1 MNPLSGLDAAFLYLE
16 TPETPMHVG
25 SLHLYQVPARQ
36 RATFYDRAVKH
47 IAGRLHLA
55 PVFTRRIATLPLAIA
70 SPMWV
75 EDQEI
80 DLGYH
85 MRRIRLPKPATMAT
99 LEATVAKLH
108 GEPLDRNRPLWVFTV
123 IEGLASGQVAWY
135 SKIHHATL
143 DGAAGVQLVTAILD
157 TSPVPRKV
165 AKPKKRVLDRTPGTG
180 ELLAAALRKSAGEYT
195 KLIRQIP
202 ELARVVKAG
211 LASGTGKAGA
221 SKGKAPGRGL
231 PIGPTT
237 VLNVPITAER
247 TFATASLPLAEI
259 KAIARRHDAKINDVV
274 LALVSGALRR
284 YLMHHGSVPR
294 SPLVAAMPVSL
305 RAEGD
310 TSYST
315 QATMVLANL
324 ATHLADPLKR
334 LEAIRASAGNAKAIT
349 SKAKSIIPTDFPSIG
364 APWVLAAAARAYGY
378 TQGVKAYPPLA
389 NLVISNVPGPQ
400 APLYLAGAKMLT
412 YWPVSIVEHGLG
424 LNITVESYCGSL
436 DFGLLAA
443 KKAVPDIH
451 RLARA
456 LHESHEELKTMR
468 CPP

>member
-1 MNPLSGLDAAFLYLE
+1 VKPLSGLDAAFLYLE

-36 RATFYDRAVKH
+36 RATYYDRAVKH
-47 IAGRLHLA
+47 IASRMHLA
-55 PVFTRRIATLPLAIA
+55 PVFTRRIATLPLAVA

-75 EDQEI
+75 EDQEV

-85 MRRIRLPKPATMAT
+85 IRRIRLPRPATMAT
-99 LEATVAKLH
+99 LESTVAKLH
-108 GEPLDRNRPLWVFTV
+108 SELLDRSRPLWVFYV
-123 IEGLASGQVAWY
+123 IEGLATGEVAFY

-143 DGAAGVQLVTAILD
+143 DGAAGTQLAHAILD
-157 TSPVPRKV
+157 TTPTPRRVP
-165 AKPKKRVLDRTPGTG
+165 KPKRRALEKTPGMG
-180 ELLAAALRKSAGEYT
+180 DLLGAALRKSAGEYT

-202 ELARVVKAG
+202 EMARVVRAS
-211 LASGTGKAGA
+211 LASSAGTTA
-221 SKGKAPGRGL
+221 SAKGKAPRRGM
-231 PIGPTT
+231 PVGPATS
-237 VLNVPITAER
+237 LNVPITAER
-247 TFATASLPLAEI
+247 TLGTASIPLAEV
-259 KAIARRHDAKINDVV
+259 KAIAKRHDAKVNDVV

-294 SPLVAAMPVSL
+294 SPLVAAMPISL

-310 TSYST
+310 TDYST
-315 QATMVLANL
+315 RATMVLANL
-324 ATHLADPLKR
+324 ATHIADPLQR
-334 LEAIRASAGNAKAIT
+334 LAAIRSSAGNAKAIT
-349 SKAKSIIPTDFPSIG
+349 SRAKSIIPTDFPSIG

-412 YWPVSIVEHGLG
+412 YWPASIVEHGLG

-436 DFGLLAA
+436 DFGLVAA
-443 KKAVPDIH
+443 KKAVPDIR
-451 RLARA
+451 RLVRA
-456 LHESHEELKTMR
+456 LHDSHEELKKMR
-468 CPP
+468 G